1 MDPMEEN
8 SPPSPEHTESITIE
22 NEMRTSY
29 MDYAMS
35 VIIGRALPDIRDG
48 LKPVHRRVL
57 YSMHQLR
64 NTWNTAYKKSAR
76 VVGDCIGQYHPHGD
90 QAVYDTIVRMAQDF
104 SMRGLLVDGQGN
116 FGSIDGDPAA
126 AMRYTEI
133 RMTRLAGEL
142 LDDLDKDTV
151 DFQANYDGSTSEPT
165 VLPARVPNL
174 LVNGSGG
181 IAVGMATNIPPHNLR
196 EVIDGAIEIINN
208 PELTIDELMAFIPG
222 PDFPTGGFIHGRA
235 GIESAYRTGRG
246 IIKLRARVEIE
257 STPEGKESIIVT
269 ELPYQV
275 NKARL
280 LEQIASLVR
289 DKRIEGISHI
299 QDESDRQ
306 GMRMVIDLKRD
317 AFSQI
322 VLNQLFSMT
331 PMQSSFGIIN
341 LAIVDGQP
349 KVFKLKEMLTH
360 FIDHRRDV
368 VTRRSLYLL
377 DQAESRAHLLEG
389 YQIAL
394 DNIDAIVELIKG
406 SPDPATARIRLMDA
420 FTLSER
426 QAQAILDMR
435 LQRLTGLERN
445 KILAELEEV
454 RSEIT
459 ALREILDNER
469 RLLDVIV
476 EELVEI
482 REKYADPRRT
492 EILEQSSDISIEDL
506 IAEEDMA
513 VTVSHAGYIK
523 RMAVS
528 AYRAQ
533 HRGGKGRRGA
543 STKESDIIV
552 DLFVANTHT
561 PLMIF
566 TNRGRVFKL
575 KVWQL
580 PEGGPQSRGKPVIN
594 LFPVEK
600 DEKIRTILPV
610 AEWTEDKAIVFA
622 TRNGLVKKTP
632 LFAYNNV
639 LSRGIIAINLVEGDD
654 LVTARLVEPGQHIL
668 LGSREGKSI
677 RFDESD
683 ARPMGRGTRG
693 VRGMRI
699 GDTDELIGM
708 EILDEGAAILT
719 VTSNGFGKRTATSE
733 YRVQSRGGKGII
745 TIKTGGRNGDVVALR
760 QVHGDE
766 DLMMVT
772 NRGQVIRT
780 PVAQVS
786 VVGRN
791 TMGVRLFHLDKK
803 AELVAVECVPAADE
817 EEEFEGDEE
826 LSENA
831 DDTSGATATD
841 AEASSD
847 ADDVETEEADDATDT
862 APDDE

>member
-1 MDPMEEN
+1 MEEN

>member
-1 MDPMEEN
+1 MEETA
-8 SPPSPEHTESITIE
+8 PPSPENTEPVTIE

-116 FGSIDGDPAA
+116 FGSVDGDPAA

-151 DFQANYDGSTSEPT
+151 DFQANYDGSTQEPS

-181 IAVGMATNIPPHNLR
+181 IAVGMATNIPPHNLG
-196 EVIDGAIEIINN
+196 EVIDGAIELINR
-208 PELTIDELMAFIPG
+208 PETTIEELMELIPG
-222 PDFPTGGFIHGRA
+222 PDFPTGAFIHGRA
-235 GIESAYRTGRG
+235 GIESAYKTGRG
-246 IIKLRARVEIE
+246 IIKLRARVDIE

-280 LEQIASLVR
+280 LEQIAGLVR
-289 DKRIEGISHI
+289 EKRIEGIAHI

-331 PMQSSFGIIN
+331 PMQSSFGVIN

-349 KVFKLKEMLTH
+349 KVFKLREMLTH

-368 VTRRSLYLL
+368 VTRRSLFLL
-377 DQAESRAHLLEG
+377 AQAEARAHLLEG

-406 SPDPATARIRLMDA
+406 SPDPASAKLRLIDA
-420 FTLSER
+420 FSLSER
-426 QAQAILDMR
+426 QSQAILDMR
-435 LQRLTGLERN
+435 LQRLTGLERD
-445 KILAELEEV
+445 KILAELAEMKEE
-454 RSEIT
+454 IK
-459 ALREILDNER
+459 ALNLILDNER

-476 EELVEI
+476 EELSEI
-482 REKYADPRRT
+482 KEKYADPRRT
-492 EILEQSSDISIEDL
+492 VILEQSSDLSIEDL

-528 AYRAQ
+528 AHRAQ

-543 STKESDIIV
+543 STKESDVIV

-561 PLMIF
+561 PLLIF
-566 TNRGRVFKL
+566 TDRGRVFKL

-610 AEWTEDKAIVFA
+610 AEWTEEKAIVFA

-654 LVTARLVEPGQHIL
+654 LVTARLVEPGQHVL

-677 RFDESD
+677 RFDEAD

-693 VRGMRI
+693 VRGMRL
-699 GDTDELIGM
+699 GNKDELIGM

-766 DLMMVT
+766 DLLMVT
-772 NRGQVIRT
+772 NHGQLIRT
-780 PVAQVS
+780 PVEQVS
-786 VVGRN
+786 MVGRN
-791 TMGVRLFHLDKK
+791 TMGVRLFKLDKK
-803 AELVAVECVPAADE
+803 AELVAVECVPAAEDE
-817 EEEFEGDEE
+817 EELDGEF
-826 LSENA
+826 SEDAPDAPTGTDTA
-831 DDTSGATATD
+831 DDAPTD
-841 AEASSD
+841 AESDDAEVGETASDESTDD
-847 ADDVETEEADDATDT
+847 ADDA
-862 APDDE
+862 